1 MTDEKFF
8 AWLDGEL
15 SAAESAEVAA
25 EVAADS
31 ELAAKAEH
39 HRAFAARLKE
49 AFDPVMAA
57 PALAIPSAQVIDLA
71 AARQRRRGWLPARAQ
86 WAALAATLVLGL
98 LTTSLFF
105 ERGTLTTPH
114 GDQPVMAGGALG
126 AALDTQLAS
135 TPAAGSAIRIGL
147 TFRAKQGAM
156 CRSFTQ
162 PGSSGLACH
171 EQGGWRVRG
180 LFATDGAPDGSS
192 DYRMAAGPDPRLAT
206 LIDETI
212 AGDPVDARAEVEA
225 RTRRWR

>member
-15 SAAESAEVAA
+15 SAAEAAEVAA

-49 AFDPVMAA
+49 AFDPVMVA
-57 PALAIPSAQVIDLA
+57 PAPAIPSAQVIDLA

-86 WAALAATLVLGL
+86 WAALAATLAVGL

-105 ERGTLTTPH
+105 ERGVTMH
-114 GDQPVMAGGALG
+114 GDQPAFASGALG
-126 AALDTQLAS
+126 AALATQLAS
-135 TPAAGSAIRIGL
+135 APAPGSPIRIGL
-147 TFRAKQGAM
+147 TFRDKRGAI

-162 PGSSGLACH
+162 RASSGLACH

-180 LFATDGAPDGSS
+180 VFATAGAPDGGG
-192 DYRMAAGPDPRLAT
+192 DYRMAAGPDPRLAA
-206 LIDETI
+206 LIDESI
-212 AGDPVDARAEVEA
+212 AGDPLDAPAEARARA
-225 RTRRWR
+225 ADWR

>member
-15 SAAESAEVAA
+15 SAVEATAVAA
-25 EVAADS
+25 EVATDPALS
-31 ELAAKAEH
+31 AKADQ
-39 HRAFAARLKE
+39 HRAFAARLKA
-49 AFDPVMAA
+49 AFDPVTTE
-57 PALAIPSAQVIDLA
+57 AIPAPPISTVIDFS

-105 ERGTLTTPH
+105 ERGTLTTQH

-135 TPAAGSAIRIGL
+135 APAVGSAIRIGL

-171 EQGGWRVRG
+171 EQGGWHVRG
-180 LFATDGAPDGSS
+180 LFATDGAPDGGS
-192 DYRMAAGPDPRLAT
+192 DYRMAAGSDPRLSA

-212 AGDPVDARAEVEA
+212 AGDALEASAEVDARA
-225 RTRRWR
+225 RRWR